1 MLAYAGVCLA
11 HADVCW
17 RMLAYAGVCLAH
29 DDVCWRVQIA
39 EFDARML
46 RERSELEAQ
55 RCRVATLQSVVV
67 DKERLEAQVAQAAS
81 VCGLKQQ

>member
-1 MLAYAGVCLA
+1 
-11 HADVCW
+11 
-17 RMLAYAGVCLAH
+17 
-29 DDVCWRVQIA
+29 VQIA